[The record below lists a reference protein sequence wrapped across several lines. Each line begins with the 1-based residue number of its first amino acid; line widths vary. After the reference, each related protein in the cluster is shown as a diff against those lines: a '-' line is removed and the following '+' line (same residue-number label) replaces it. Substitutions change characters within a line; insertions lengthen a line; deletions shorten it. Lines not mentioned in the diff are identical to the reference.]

1 MRHFIPFM
9 LTLFIT
15 LMVPGVVSHAADQT
29 SIDTLQKR
37 TDISE
42 THKWGI
48 QFSTPVDPASINE
61 SSIFVTNEQGE
72 KVAVSFDVIE
82 DHVTIL
88 PPASGYQANHT
99 YTLVVTDQV
108 ESTEGGSA
116 TTQNEMEFTVSDST
130 PTWTEGF
137 LEEQSTN
144 HTLVLNGDK
153 HDEHTPITYKQA
165 TYLPIKPI
173 VQALEGSTERKGKT
187 LHTTQEEQKLTILPG
202 RNVVY
207 TEDMSTVVP
216 VMSTQEDGQEV
227 PTDLRILNVNGTY
240 YAPLLFIQEQ
250 LGYEVRINREGK
262 QTTYRMGEEPEEEIV
277 QLSEKNYANP
287 LDVPLLNQM
296 ASPQLYNGCE
306 VTSLAMVLQYH
317 DVDVT
322 KNELANNVKRVPL
335 TYSSGLKGNP
345 NEGFV
350 GDMENGP
357 GLSVYHGPIHDLA
370 KQYVGERAK
379 DLTGVNVDELYT
391 HVDEGKPVWVMT
403 NTRFRRVNN
412 FQTWNTPQGTINVT
426 FSVHSVVITGYT
438 DNYVYINNPYGQKNQ
453 KLNRSQFEAA
463 WKQMGSQALVI
474 EHKQQTN

>member
-1 MRHFIPFM
+1 
-9 LTLFIT
+9 
-15 LMVPGVVSHAADQT
+15 
-29 SIDTLQKR
+29 
-37 TDISE
+37 
-42 THKWGI
+42 
-48 QFSTPVDPASINE
+48 
-61 SSIFVTNEQGE
+61 
-72 KVAVSFDVIE
+72 
-82 DHVTIL
+82 
-88 PPASGYQANHT
+88 
-99 YTLVVTDQV
+99 
-108 ESTEGGSA
+108 
-116 TTQNEMEFTVSDST
+116 MEFTVNDA
-130 PTWTEGF
+130 PQKWTETF
-137 LEEQSTN
+137 LEEQSAN
-144 HTLVLNGDK
+144 HTLVLNGEK
-153 HDEHTPITYKQA
+153 QDEHTPITYEQA

-173 VQALEGSTERKGKT
+173 IGALEGSAERKGKT
-187 LHTTQEEQKLTILPG
+187 LLTTQKERKLTILPG

-207 TEDMSTVVP
+207 TQDMSTVVP
-216 VMSTQEDGQEV
+216 VMATQIDGQEV
-227 PTDLRILNVNGTY
+227 PNDLRILNVNGTY
-240 YAPLLFIQEQ
+240 YAPLLFIQEE
-250 LGYEVRINREGK
+250 LGYEVRIDRKGE
-262 QTTYRMGEEPEEEIV
+262 QATYRMGEEPEEEIV
-277 QLSEKNYANP
+277 QLSEKNYDNP

-317 DVDVT
+317 DVGVT

-335 TYSSGLKGNP
+335 TYNSGLKGNP

-403 NTRFRRVNN
+403 NTRFKRVNN
-412 FQTWNTPQGTINVT
+412 FQTWNTPQGSIDVT

-453 KLNRSQFEAA
+453 KLDRSQFEEA

-474 EHKQQTN
+474 EHKQQ